1 MAYRLFFGYMIL
13 LSAVFPVLYVILSQE
28 ILTDYYF
35 LIDLATQEAY
45 FFGHIYT
52 LIAVVLL
59 CLAGWQFRPMRL
71 ATWQIAKHDNFY
83 EMYKKS
89 LFWTASI
96 GLAISTVLSL
106 VYGMSPSNLTAQR
119 PMAAVYAGYLSRILI
134 ASAPVYVGYQLMLL
148 GRLSRTGWLIVL
160 FLLAEMAAAWSR
172 SGLVSLLFL
181 FLFAIGY
188 GIRDPFIHWR
198 NILLLVLIGLGGV
211 LLGQFMRS
219 GDPFSVFELMF
230 LRFYANNAALYLAMT
245 DHERVFNILTEGQ
258 PFVMFDQIFSF
269 ARERTLM
276 PSSFRLLEF
285 WGANVEADER
295 GHIAGYAYGWLGL
308 TYGILGWWG
317 LMAIYLV
324 FVSIF
329 KLLNY
334 FRCHPSLLNTLLF
347 FYVGGILFEFFG
359 NLGLDSFVEKI
370 FKGFLSVLAVVVVL
384 KILVLLGLT
393 DKRDGCRVKSN
404 V

>member
-1 MAYRLFFGYMIL
+1 MGYKLFIGYMVFL
-13 LSAVFPVLYVILSQE
+13 GAVFPVLYVILSQE

-45 FFGHIYT
+45 FFGNLYT
-52 LIAVVLL
+52 FNAVVLL
-59 CLAGWQFRPMRL
+59 CLVGWHFRPKPL
-71 ATWQIAKHDNFY
+71 ATWQIIKHDQIY
-83 EMYKKS
+83 DQYKKS
-89 LFWTASI
+89 LFWTALI
-96 GLAISTVLSL
+96 GLLISTVLSL
-106 VYGMSPSNLTAQR
+106 FYGMSPSNLTAQR

-148 GRLSRTGWLIVL
+148 GRLSRAGWLVVF

-181 FLFAIGY
+181 FLFAIAY
-188 GIRDPFIHWR
+188 GIRDPVIRWR

-230 LRFYANNAALYLAMT
+230 LRFYANNAALYLAIT
-245 DHERVFNILTEGQ
+245 DHEKVFNILVEGQ

-317 LMAIYLV
+317 LIAIYLV

-329 KLLNY
+329 KLLSY
-334 FRCHPSLLNTLLF
+334 FRSHPSLLNTLIF
-347 FYVGGILFEFFG
+347 FYIGGILFEFFG

-370 FKGFLSVLAVVVVL
+370 FKGFLSVLAAVAVL
-384 KILVLLGLT
+384 KILVFLGFA
-393 DKRDGCRVKSN
+393 DKRDSCRVESN